1 MFRGRMYKLD
11 RFEDDLAVLLEF
23 PSESNV
29 LVVPKDDLSQDMKVG
44 DVLLVDIEEEGFKI
58 SKVNKSAA
66 NFQNM
71 EKSLMP
77 SQKINSYYIDYE
89 QGCLVYTTASWI
101 AFKGTAASVS
111 DIYRKA
117 SNYFPPTSGK

>member
-29 LVVPKDDLSQDMKVG
+29 LVVPTDDLTHDMKVG
-44 DVLLVDIEEEGFKI
+44 DVLLVDIEEEGFNI
-58 SKVNKSAA
+58 SKVNKRAA
-66 NFQNM
+66 NLQM
-71 EKSLMP
+71 TEKSLLP

-89 QGCLVYTTASWI
+89 HGCLVYTTAS
-101 AFKGTAASVS
+101 
-111 DIYRKA
+111 
-117 SNYFPPTSGK
+117 